1 MDETL
6 QPSDCALVSF
16 VKRPLLDALGSQESR
31 ACQDVE
37 VFTRRR
43 LTYLQLASNEEAA
56 DAVLDEISVDLRRE
70 MSPGGLQPLQDL
82 ASGVAGDCPEDK
94 VDIHI
99 AIRQLPKYNFA
110 SWPLATKK

>member
-1 MDETL
+1 
-6 QPSDCALVSF
+6 
-16 VKRPLLDALGSQESR
+16 
-31 ACQDVE
+31 
-37 VFTRRR
+37 
-43 LTYLQLASNEEAA
+43 
-56 DAVLDEISVDLRRE
+56 